1 MDAPCKDCTERT
13 LHCHSKCKK
22 YLNFRQERDKA
33 LKAEYE
39 LKESQNYRSAETEKT
54 MRRRQRRR

>member
-1 MDAPCKDCTERT
+1 MDAPCKDCKDRT
-13 LHCHSKCKK
+13 LHCHSKCEK
-22 YLNFRQERDKA
+22 YLKFRQERDKA
-33 LKAEYE
+33 LVTEYA